1 MKSPLRLALEEKPDH
16 SLHRRSALRPPP
28 FLQPLQI
35 NYMTSAD
42 YDLQIQARL
51 PVADI
56 EVFLSFIDMNKWNRI
71 QQYEAYNYAI
81 IKYMQNDISFLYTGM
96 LVLDLLQ

>member
-1 MKSPLRLALEEKPDH
+1 
-16 SLHRRSALRPPP
+16 
-28 FLQPLQI
+28 
-35 NYMTSAD
+35 MTSAD

-81 IKYMQNDISFLYTGM
+81 IKYMQNDISFLYRNVGARFTAVTGK
-96 LVLDLLQ
+96 LHPVTLPYYNE